1 VLTGNLFKI
10 PEALTDLPF
19 ISGFY
24 EIFTDHSGNHYQ
36 HPQKYGRVIK
46 TTNTGKTTYLTDS
59 PDVAL
64 VALTESANFT
74 KKIDEDHPLWDIED
88 NISIFIKNSEN
99 ENWRLTHK
107 FLPPVMDPKAMKHH
121 RSVMQTVYGNPSM
134 YSTNWMTV
142 AKPGTCTNLWLSWHH
157 RPWPK
162 FALGTVLKQ
171 FESSNTPSPQCGNEI
186 VNLLALNK
194 IVVAR
199 GEWYNFLPFGNS
211 ARLEM
216 AQKTIYEYHQ

>member
-1 VLTGNLFKI
+1 MMLSQHWRI

-19 ISGFY
+19 ISSFY
-24 EIFTDHSGNHYQ
+24 EIFTDHPGNHSQ

-121 RSVMQTVYGNPSM
+121 RTWNVYQFMAKLASQTV
-134 YSTNWMTV
+134 
-142 AKPGTCTNLWLSWHH
+142 A
-157 RPWPK
+157 K

-199 GEWYNFLPFGNS
+199 GEWYHFLPFGNS
-211 ARLEM
+211 ARLEIV
-216 AQKTIYEYHQ
+216 QKTIYEYHQ